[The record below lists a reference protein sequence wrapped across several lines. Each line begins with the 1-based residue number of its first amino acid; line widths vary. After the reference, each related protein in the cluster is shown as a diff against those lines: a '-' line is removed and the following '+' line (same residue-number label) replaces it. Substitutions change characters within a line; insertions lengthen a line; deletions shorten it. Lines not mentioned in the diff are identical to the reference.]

1 MNNEHK
7 IIVTCDFTALLSMIV
22 AIYVLIIAPPITSHD
37 TLPQY
42 ISALLLG
49 ATFTMATL
57 RPSFSPM
64 EVHM

>member
-1 MNNEHK
+1 M
-7 IIVTCDFTALLSMIV
+7 VV

-42 ISALLLG
+42 VSASLLG
-49 ATFTMATL
+49 AAFIMATL

-64 EVHM
+64 EVHTN